1 MATTGILRSRRSA
14 AQLHA
19 IASVEREIRAID
31 PAAGRKYLRDFRDA
45 YRSYQKVLTPSDVR
59 HQIANAGIVLVG
71 DYHALPNSQ
80 GYLASLLRDPELH
93 QRPVVLG
100 VETIFSRNQ
109 HILDEWFRAEIDE
122 DELRQRIRFELDWGY
137 DWPPFYEL
145 LSAARD
151 HGASIYGLDCMPRDD
166 LRKIGARDRHAADK
180 IAELRRRH
188 PGALILVLFGESHL
202 APQHLPALLQQR
214 LPAEPMLTVLQNVD
228 ALYWRAAGEASDH
241 VEAVEVRKTV
251 RENVLCVFN
260 ATPLEKYENYR
271 LCLERWGRNDNDHSA
286 PDLGPTLYNLI
297 DGMVRFLGIN
307 QYSAHNTTQPRLLV
321 DLMPEVYS
329 RSSDALLRRLL
340 SRQGFTAEH
349 RRSLLRQVRERGSVY
364 LTPINAVYVRHF
376 RMTSSAEDATRFL
389 HQACRGLP
397 NLSNGKALAPHTA
410 PHAAPVAQSLARDDA
425 FYMAVFEHAL
435 AFLGSRILH
444 PARPALRDADI
455 ADLFDVT
462 REDLE
467 HQTSLPFADAV
478 EALDFLI
485 QHREHVLR
493 YNHIYN
499 HRSRRQPSVP
509 ESLAPAPAFTG
520 RQYEYVAQQLG
531 YLTGNDLYDAY
542 LEGRLTTAALRK
554 LFLTHI
560 EQPGV
565 AREAYVQLRARL
577 RQYRDRV
584 MTHTVEGR
592 RFARPAGRGRRFPRN
607 FYEMSR

>member
-19 IASVEREIRAID
+19 IASVVREIRAID
-31 PAAGRKYLRDFRDA
+31 PAAGRKYLRDFREA
-45 YRSYQKVLTPSDVR
+45 YRSYQKVLAPSDVR
-59 HQIANAGIVLVG
+59 HEIAKAGIVLVG

-80 GYLASLLRDPELH
+80 RYLASLLHDPKLH
-93 QRPVVLG
+93 QRPIVLG
-100 VETIFSRNQ
+100 VETIFSRDQ
-109 HILDEWFRAEIDE
+109 HILDEWFRGEIDE
-122 DELRQRIRFELDWGY
+122 AELRQRIRFELDWGY
-137 DWPPFYEL
+137 EWPPFYDL

-151 HGASIYGLDCMPRDD
+151 HGALIYGLDCMPRED

-188 PGALILVLFGESHL
+188 SDALILILFGESHL
-202 APQHLPALLQQR
+202 APQHLPALLQQL
-214 LPAEPMLTVLQNVD
+214 LPAESLLTVLQNVD

-241 VEAVEVRKTV
+241 VEAVEVR
-251 RENVLCVFN
+251 ENVLCVFN

-271 LCLERWGRNDNDHSA
+271 LCLDRWGRSDNDDSA

-297 DGMVRFLGIN
+297 DGMARFLGIN
-307 QYSAHNTTQPRLLV
+307 QYSLHNTTQPRLLV

-329 RSSDALLRRLL
+329 RSSDVLLRRLL
-340 SRQGFTAEH
+340 SRKGFTAEH

-364 LTPINAVYVRHF
+364 LTPINAVHVRQF

-397 NLSNGKALAPHTA
+397 NLGNRKSAPN
-410 PHAAPVAQSLARDDA
+410 AAPVAQSLDKDDA

-435 AFLGSRILH
+435 AFFGSRILH
-444 PARPALRDADI
+444 PARPAFRDTDL

-478 EALDFLI
+478 EALDFLT
-485 QHREHVLR
+485 QHREHDFR
-493 YNHIYN
+493 DN
-499 HRSRRQPSVP
+499 HRSQRQPSAP
-509 ESLAPAPAFTG
+509 EPLEQAPAFTG
-520 RQYEYVAQQLG
+520 RKYEYVAEQLG

-560 EQPGV
+560 EQPAV
-565 AREAYVQLRARL
+565 AREAYVQLRTRL
-577 RQYRDRV
+577 RSGQR
-584 MTHTVEGR
+584 
-592 RFARPAGRGRRFPRN
+592 A
-607 FYEMSR
+607 

>member
-1 MATTGILRSRRSA
+1 MANTGILRSRRSA

-31 PAAGRKYLRDFRDA
+31 PASRRKYLRDFREA
-45 YRSYQKVLTPSDVR
+45 YHSYQKVFAPSDVR
-59 HQIANAGIVLVG
+59 HEIAKAGIVLVG

-80 GYLASLLRDPELH
+80 RYPASLLRDPELH
-93 QRPVVLG
+93 QRPIVLG
-100 VETIFSRNQ
+100 VETIFSRDQ
-109 HILDEWFRAEIDE
+109 HILDEWFRGEIDE
-122 DELRQRIRFELDWGY
+122 GELRQRIRFELDWGY
-137 DWPPFYEL
+137 EWAPFYEL

-151 HGASIYGLDCMPRDD
+151 HGASIYGLDCMPRED

-180 IAELRRRH
+180 IADLRHRH
-188 PGALILVLFGESHL
+188 PDALIVVLFGESHL
-202 APQHLPALLQQR
+202 APQHLPALLRRQ

-241 VEAVEVRKTV
+241 IEAVQVRKDD

-271 LCLERWGRNDNDHSA
+271 LCLARWGRSEDDHSP
-286 PDLGPTLYNLI
+286 PDLRPTLYNLI

-307 QYSAHNTTQPRLLV
+307 QYSSHNTTQPKLLV
-321 DLMPEVYS
+321 DLMPEVHS

-340 SRQGFTAEH
+340 SRKGFTAEH

-364 LTPINAVYVRHF
+364 LTPINSVYVREF

-397 NLSNGKALAPHTA
+397 NLSNGKALATA
-410 PHAAPVAQSLARDDA
+410 PHAPGTQPLDKDDA
-425 FYMAVFEHAL
+425 FYMAVLEHAL
-435 AFLGSRILH
+435 AFFGSRILH
-444 PARPALRDADI
+444 PARPALRDTDI
-455 ADLFDVT
+455 ANLFDVT

-478 EALDFLI
+478 EALDFLTE
-485 QHREHVLR
+485 HREQDMR
-493 YNHIYN
+493 AAA
-499 HRSRRQPSVP
+499 QVP
-509 ESLAPAPAFTG
+509 ACTG
-520 RQYEYVAQQLG
+520 RKYEYVAEQLG

-542 LEGRLTTAALRK
+542 LEGRLTTAVLRK

-560 EQPGV
+560 EQPGL
-565 AREAYVQLRARL
+565 AREAYLQLRTRL
-577 RQYRDRV
+577 SS
-584 MTHTVEGR
+584 GR
-592 RFARPAGRGRRFPRN
+592 RA
-607 FYEMSR
+607 

>member
-1 MATTGILRSRRSA
+1 MVGIRRAAPKGASGFEDFVASLKRCPDTKQRIGNDQRPTTDDELMATTGILRSRRSA

-19 IASVEREIRAID
+19 LASVEREIRAID
-31 PAAGRKYLRDFRDA
+31 PAAGRKYLRDFREA

-80 GYLASLLRDPELH
+80 RYLASVLRDPELH

-109 HILDEWFRAEIDE
+109 HILDEWFRAEIAE

-151 HGASIYGLDCMPRDD
+151 HGASIYGLDCMPRED

-188 PGALILVLFGESHL
+188 PAALILVLFGESHL
-202 APQHLPALLQQR
+202 APEHLPALLQQR
-214 LPAEPMLTVLQNVD
+214 LPAERVLTVLQNVD
-228 ALYWRAAGEASDH
+228 ALYWRAAGEAGDH

-271 LCLERWGRNDNDHSA
+271 LCLDRWGRNDNDHSA

-329 RSSDALLRRLL
+329 RSSDALLHRLL
-340 SRQGFTAEH
+340 LRQGFTAEH

-397 NLSNGKALAPHTA
+397 NLCHGNGKTLEAQIAPG
-410 PHAAPVAQSLARDDA
+410 AQRLSPDDA
-425 FYMAVFEHAL
+425 FYISVFQHAL
-435 AFLGSRILH
+435 AFFGSRILY
-444 PARPALRDADI
+444 PTRPALRDTDL
-455 ADLFDVT
+455 ADLFEVT

-467 HQTSLPFADAV
+467 YQTSLPFAEAV
-478 EALDFLI
+478 EALDFLTE
-485 QHREHVLR
+485 QRTR
-493 YNHIYN
+493 DF
-499 HRSRRQPSVP
+499 QDPQT
-509 ESLAPAPAFTG
+509 PAFRG
-520 RQYEYVAQQLG
+520 HKYEYVAEQLG
-531 YLTGNDLYDAY
+531 YLAGNDLYDAY
-542 LEGRLTTAALRK
+542 LQGRVTTAALRK
-554 LFLTHI
+554 LFL
-560 EQPGV
+560 
-565 AREAYVQLRARL
+565 A
-577 RQYRDRV
+577 
-584 MTHTVEGR
+584 
-592 RFARPAGRGRRFPRN
+592 
-607 FYEMSR
+607 

>member
-19 IASVEREIRAID
+19 IAGVEREIRAID
-31 PAAGRKYLRDFRDA
+31 PVAGRKYLRDFREA
-45 YRSYQKVLTPSDVR
+45 FRSYEKVLAASDVR
-59 HQIANAGIVLVG
+59 RQIAKAGIVFVG

-80 GYLASLLRDPELH
+80 RYLASLLRDPQLH

-100 VETIFSRNQ
+100 VETIFSRDQ
-109 HILDEWFRAEIDE
+109 HILDEWFRGEIDE

-137 DWPPFYEL
+137 DWLPFYEL

-151 HGASIYGLDCMPRDD
+151 HGASIYGLDCMPRED
-166 LRKIGARDRHAADK
+166 LRKIGARDRHAAGK
-180 IAELRRRH
+180 IAEIRRRH
-188 PGALILVLFGESHL
+188 SDALVLVLFGESHL

-228 ALYWRAAGEASDH
+228 ALYWRAAGEAHDQ
-241 VEAVEVRKTV
+241 VEAVEV

-260 ATPLEKYENYR
+260 ATPLEKCAHYR
-271 LCLERWGRNDNDHSA
+271 LCLDRWGRSDSDSDNDHGA

-307 QYSAHNTTQPRLLV
+307 QYSPHNTTQPMLLV

-340 SRQGFTAEH
+340 SRKGFTAEH

-364 LTPINAVYVRHF
+364 LTPINAVYVRQF

-397 NLSNGKALAPHTA
+397 NLSNGKALAQHT
-410 PHAAPVAQSLARDDA
+410 APVAQSLDKNDA
-425 FYMAVFEHAL
+425 FYMTVFEHAL
-435 AFLGSRILH
+435 AFFGSRILH

-467 HQTSLPFADAV
+467 QQTSLPFADAV
-478 EALDFLI
+478 EALDYLT
-485 QHREHVLR
+485 QHREHDFR
-493 YNHIYN
+493 GNQ
-499 HRSRRQPSVP
+499 RSQRQPS
-509 ESLAPAPAFTG
+509 ESFAQAPAFTG
-520 RQYEYVAQQLG
+520 RKYEYAAEQLG
-531 YLTGNDLYDAY
+531 YLAGNDLYDAY

-560 EQPGV
+560 ELPGV
-565 AREAYVQLRARL
+565 ARETYIQLRARL
-577 RQYRDRV
+577 RPGQR
-584 MTHTVEGR
+584 
-592 RFARPAGRGRRFPRN
+592 A
-607 FYEMSR
+607 

>member
-1 MATTGILRSRRSA
+1 MSTTGILRSRRSI

-31 PAAGRKYLRDFRDA
+31 PVSGRKYLRDFREA
-45 YRSYQKVLTPSDVR
+45 YRSYQKVLAPSDVR
-59 HQIANAGIVLVG
+59 REIASAGTVLVG

-80 GYLASLLRDPELH
+80 RYIASLLRDYEFH

-100 VETIFSRNQ
+100 VEAIFSRDQ
-109 HILDEWFRAEIDE
+109 HILDEWVRGEIDE

-137 DWPPFYEL
+137 DWTPFYEL

-151 HGASIYGLDCMPRDD
+151 YGAYIHGLDCMPRED

-188 PGALILVLFGESHL
+188 SGALILILFGESHL
-202 APQHLPALLQQR
+202 APQHLPALLRQR
-214 LPAEPMLTVLQNVD
+214 LPAEPLLTVLQNVD
-228 ALYWRAAGEASDH
+228 ALYWLAAGEARDH
-241 VEAVEVRKTV
+241 VEAVEVL
-251 RENVLCVFN
+251 ENVLCVFN

-271 LCLERWGRNDNDHSA
+271 LCLDRWGRNDHSA

-297 DGMVRFLGIN
+297 EGMVRFLGIN
-307 QYSAHNTTQPRLLV
+307 QYSPHNTTQPRLLV
-321 DLMPEVYS
+321 DLMPEVHS

-340 SRQGFTAEH
+340 SRKGFTAEH

-364 LTPINAVYVRHF
+364 LTPINAVYVRQF

-397 NLSNGKALAPHTA
+397 NLCNGKAPSTQ
-410 PHAAPVAQSLARDDA
+410 AAPGKSAKALDRDDA

-435 AFLGSRILH
+435 AFFGSRILH

-455 ADLFDVT
+455 TELFDVT

-478 EALDFLI
+478 EALDFLT
-485 QHREHVLR
+485 QHRK
-493 YNHIYN
+493 YDPAAA
-499 HRSRRQPSVP
+499 S
-509 ESLAPAPAFTG
+509 APAFTG
-520 RQYEYVAQQLG
+520 HKYDYVA
-531 YLTGNDLYDAY
+531 
-542 LEGRLTTAALRK
+542 
-554 LFLTHI
+554 
-560 EQPGV
+560 
-565 AREAYVQLRARL
+565 
-577 RQYRDRV
+577 
-584 MTHTVEGR
+584 
-592 RFARPAGRGRRFPRN
+592 
-607 FYEMSR
+607 

>member
-31 PAAGRKYLRDFRDA
+31 PAGGRKYLRDFREA
-45 YRSYQKVLTPSDVR
+45 YQSYEKVLAASDVR
-59 HQIANAGIVLVG
+59 GEIVAAGVVLVG

-80 GYLASLLRDPELH
+80 RYLASLLRDFELH

-100 VETIFSRNQ
+100 VETIFSRDQ
-109 HILDEWFRAEIDE
+109 HILDEWLRREIDE

-137 DWPPFYEL
+137 DWTPFYEL

-151 HGASIYGLDCMPRDD
+151 HGASIYGLDCMPRED

-188 PGALILVLFGESHL
+188 SDALILVLFGESHL
-202 APQHLPALLQQR
+202 APQHLPALLRQR
-214 LPAEPMLTVLQNVD
+214 LPEEKMLTVLQNVD

-241 VEAVEVRKTV
+241 VEAVQVRNDV
-251 RENVLCVFN
+251 RENILCVFN

-271 LCLERWGRNDNDHSA
+271 LCLDRWGRSDNGHSA

-307 QYSAHNTTQPRLLV
+307 QYSPHNTTQPKLLV
-321 DLMPEVYS
+321 DLMPEIYS
-329 RSSDALLRRLL
+329 RNSDAHLRRLL
-340 SRQGFTAEH
+340 SRKGFTTEQ
-349 RRSLLRQVRERGSVY
+349 RRSLLRRVRERGSVY
-364 LTPINAVYVRHF
+364 LTPINSVYVRQF

-397 NLSNGKALAPHTA
+397 DLHGKAAAHHTA
-410 PHAAPVAQSLARDDA
+410 ANAAAVSNSASLDSDDI
-425 FYMAVFEHAL
+425 FYATVLEHAL
-435 AFLGSRILH
+435 AFFGSRILH
-444 PARPALRDADI
+444 PTRPAIRDADI
-455 ADLFDVT
+455 AELFEVT

-467 HQTSLPFADAV
+467 LQTALPFADAV
-478 EALDFLI
+478 EALDFLV
-485 QHREHVLR
+485 QQRKNQQRLSQWNDDFR
-493 YNHIYN
+493 
-499 HRSRRQPSVP
+499 
-509 ESLAPAPAFTG
+509 LAQAPAFTG
-520 RQYEYVAQQLG
+520 RKYEYVAENLG

-542 LEGRLTTAALRK
+542 LEGRVTTAALRK

-560 EQPGV
+560 ELPGV
-565 AREAYVQLRARL
+565 ARETYVQLQTRL
-577 RQYRDRV
+577 RSGQR
-584 MTHTVEGR
+584 
-592 RFARPAGRGRRFPRN
+592 
-607 FYEMSR
+607 S

>member
-19 IASVEREIRAID
+19 IAGVEREIRAID
-31 PAAGRKYLRDFRDA
+31 PVAGRKYLRDFREA
-45 YRSYQKVLTPSDVR
+45 FRSYEKVLAASDVR
-59 HQIANAGIVLVG
+59 HQIAKAGIVFVG

-80 GYLASLLRDPELH
+80 RYLASLLRDPELH

-100 VETIFSRNQ
+100 VETIFSRDQ
-109 HILDEWFRAEIDE
+109 HILDEWFRGEIDE

-137 DWPPFYEL
+137 DWLPFYEL

-151 HGASIYGLDCMPRDD
+151 HGASIYGLDCMPRED
-166 LRKIGARDRHAADK
+166 LRKIGARDRHAAGK
-180 IAELRRRH
+180 IAEIRRRH
-188 PGALILVLFGESHL
+188 SDALVLVLFGESHL

-228 ALYWRAAGEASDH
+228 ALYWRAAGEALDQ
-241 VEAVEVRKTV
+241 VEAVEV

-260 ATPLEKYENYR
+260 ATPLEKCAHYR
-271 LCLERWGRNDNDHSA
+271 LCLDRWGRNDSDSDSDSDNDHGA

-307 QYSAHNTTQPRLLV
+307 QYSPHNTTQPMLLV

-340 SRQGFTAEH
+340 SRKGFTAEH

-364 LTPINAVYVRHF
+364 LTPINAVYVRQF

-397 NLSNGKALAPHTA
+397 NLSNGKALAQHT
-410 PHAAPVAQSLARDDA
+410 APVAQSLDKDDA
-425 FYMAVFEHAL
+425 FYMTVFEHAL
-435 AFLGSRILH
+435 AFFGSRILH

-467 HQTSLPFADAV
+467 QQTSLPFADAV
-478 EALDFLI
+478 EALDYLT
-485 QHREHVLR
+485 QHREHDFR
-493 YNHIYN
+493 GNQ
-499 HRSRRQPSVP
+499 RS
-509 ESLAPAPAFTG
+509 
-520 RQYEYVAQQLG
+520 
-531 YLTGNDLYDAY
+531 
-542 LEGRLTTAALRK
+542 
-554 LFLTHI
+554 
-560 EQPGV
+560 
-565 AREAYVQLRARL
+565 
-577 RQYRDRV
+577 
-584 MTHTVEGR
+584 
-592 RFARPAGRGRRFPRN
+592 
-607 FYEMSR
+607 

>member
-1 MATTGILRSRRSA
+1 MATTGILRARRSA

-31 PAAGRKYLRDFRDA
+31 PAAGRKYLRDFREA

-80 GYLASLLRDPELH
+80 RYLASLLRDPELH

-109 HILDEWFRAEIDE
+109 HILDEWFRAEIAE

-145 LSAARD
+145 LCAARD
-151 HGASIYGLDCMPRDD
+151 HGASIYGLDCMPRED

-188 PGALILVLFGESHL
+188 PAALILVLFGESHL

-214 LPAEPMLTVLQNVD
+214 LPAEPVLTVLQNVD
-228 ALYWRAAGEASDH
+228 ALYWHAAGEARDQ
-241 VEAVEVRKTV
+241 VEAVEVRKEV
-251 RENVLCVFN
+251 RKDVRGNVLCVFN

-271 LCLERWGRNDNDHSA
+271 LCLDRWRRNDNDHSA

-340 SRQGFTAEH
+340 SRKGFTTEH
-349 RRSLLRQVRERGSVY
+349 RQSLLRQVRERGSVY
-364 LTPINAVYVRHF
+364 LTPVNAVYVRQF

-397 NLSNGKALAPHTA
+397 NLSNGKGLA

-435 AFLGSRILH
+435 AFFGSRILH
-444 PARPALRDADI
+444 PARPALRDADL
-455 ADLFDVT
+455 ADLFDIT

-467 HQTSLPFADAV
+467 HQTSLPFAAAV

-485 QHREHVLR
+485 QHREYVLR

-499 HRSRRQPSVP
+499 HRSRRQPSAP
-509 ESLAPAPAFTG
+509 ESLAQVPAFTG

-531 YLTGNDLYDAY
+531 YLAGNDLYDAY
-542 LEGRLTTAALRK
+542 LEGRLTTAALRQ

-565 AREAYVQLRARL
+565 ACEAYVQLRARL
-577 RQYRDRV
+577 R
-584 MTHTVEGR
+584 
-592 RFARPAGRGRRFPRN
+592 
-607 FYEMSR
+607 

>member
-1 MATTGILRSRRSA
+1 MASTGILRSRRSA

-31 PAAGRKYLRDFRDA
+31 PASGRKYLRDFREA
-45 YRSYQKVLTPSDVR
+45 YRSYEKVLAAGDVR
-59 HQIANAGIVLVG
+59 REIANAGIVLVG

-80 GYLASLLRDPELH
+80 RYLASLLCDLRRRH
-93 QRPVVLG
+93 RPVVLG
-100 VETIFSRNQ
+100 VETIFSRDQ
-109 HILDEWFRAEIDE
+109 HILDEWFRGEIDE
-122 DELRQRIRFELDWGY
+122 AELRQRVRFELDWGY
-137 DWPPFYEL
+137 DWTPFYEL

-151 HGASIYGLDCMPRDD
+151 HGVSIYGLDCMPRED

-180 IAELRRRH
+180 ITEIRQRH
-188 PGALILVLFGESHL
+188 PDALILVLFGESHL
-202 APQHLPALLQQR
+202 APQHLPAVLQRQ

-228 ALYWRAAGEASDH
+228 ALYWRAAGEAHDR
-241 VEAVEVRKTV
+241 VEAVQVRKNG
-251 RENVLCVFN
+251 RENIFCVFN
-260 ATPLEKYENYR
+260 ATPLEKYEHYR
-271 LCLERWGRNDNDHSA
+271 LCLDRWGRSAKDHSA

-307 QYSAHNTTQPRLLV
+307 QYSPHNTTQPRLLV

-340 SRQGFTAEH
+340 SRKGFTAEQ

-364 LTPINAVYVRHF
+364 LTPINAVYVRNF

-397 NLSNGKALAPHTA
+397 NLCNGKPAPN
-410 PHAAPVAQSLARDDA
+410 AAPGTHSLDKDDA
-425 FYMAVFEHAL
+425 FYMTVFEHAL
-435 AFLGSRILH
+435 AFLGSRILY

-467 HQTSLPFADAV
+467 LQTSLPFVDAV
-478 EALDFLI
+478 GALDFLI
-485 QHREHVLR
+485 QHRQSST
-493 YNHIYN
+493 I
-499 HRSRRQPSVP
+499 

-520 RQYEYVAQQLG
+520 RKYEYVAEQLG
-531 YLTGNDLYDAY
+531 YLAGNDLYDAY
-542 LEGRLTTAALRK
+542 LEGRLTTAVLRK

-560 EQPGV
+560 EEPGV
-565 AREAYVQLRARL
+565 AREAYAQLRTRL
-577 RQYRDRV
+577 RSGQR
-584 MTHTVEGR
+584 
-592 RFARPAGRGRRFPRN
+592 A
-607 FYEMSR
+607 